1 MDQPPPNTARV
12 VQDGNLE
19 VRAGQLV
26 PVLVQAVGHR
36 LLVLNSTAL
45 SHMRPGQRG
54 TLHID
59 QGASVTITLTEID
72 QLALIA
78 RYTDSDTEPAAPA
91 TIGQQA

>member
-26 PVLVQAVGHR
+26 PVLVQAAGHR

-45 SHMRPGQRG
+45 SHMRSGQHG
-54 TLHID
+54 TLHFG
-59 QGASVTITLTEID
+59 QGDSVAITLTEID

-78 RYTDSDTEPAAPA
+78 RYTVGDTAPA
-91 TIGQQA
+91 